1 MPQFKK
7 MRQTHYC
14 INTFGHE
21 KTNIKQMQIHG
32 SLKTVLY
39 IYIFNFKPSQRGIN
53 KKTVLEYLCRNYMCT
68 TKSSVTQVCSLKP
81 YFKYSFY

>member
-39 IYIFNFKPSQRGIN
+39 IIISSISNHHKEVLIRRRFWNIFVEITCVQQK
-53 KKTVLEYLCRNYMCT
+53 VLLLR
-68 TKSSVTQVCSLKP
+68 
-81 YFKYSFY
+81 FAH